1 MNVPTLTQQGKEL
14 AAGALIVL
22 ALAAASYAVG
32 RAHGE
37 TAAQDAAVVANE
49 ARIRDT
55 VASFTKQLEVLE
67 AHATS
72 IEEAAARAALVSR
85 AASTKTDTAA
95 ELELGA
101 VSHALQVA
109 HDSLATVPE
118 LRAQID
124 SVAVADSVLRIN
136 VLHMQTAYATTLAL
150 KDSALVAKDS
160 ALASG
165 ARALV
170 ASKEDVAAQDRII
183 ASLKSA
189 QPSVVRRG
197 FRGVEAAVAGIAC
210 GALGTLASPVIG
222 IAAGVACAGVAGA
235 TLP

>member
-1 MNVPTLTQQGKEL
+1 MSLGPFRCLHRSVVLRSRSGIKVIGEHPVEHDLDGTDV
-14 AAGALIVL
+14 AYGAL
-22 ALAAASYAVG
+22 
-32 RAHGE
+32 RPRH
-37 TAAQDAAVVANE
+37 
-49 ARIRDT
+49 
-55 VASFTKQLEVLE
+55 
-67 AHATS
+67 
-72 IEEAAARAALVSR
+72 AALVSR